1 MQAALAGAGAEV
13 MQAVPTMLELV
24 PEGVNK
30 WVGMRA
36 LLEDLVRQS
45 SQCLRNVSANY
56 VASRLVSEHIELQ
69 QQASWSCDR
78 WELVGALAVLLM
90 LLSDAMHASAA
101 F

>member
-1 MQAALAGAGAEV
+1 MNDMFILNRLCMQAALAGAGAEV

-24 PEGVNK
+24 PEGINK

-45 SQCLRNVSANY
+45 SLCLRASRVT
-56 VASRLVSEHIELQ
+56 SRLVSVHLELQ

-78 WELVGALAVLLM
+78 WELGVCPCRSIHAVK
-90 LLSDAMHASAA
+90 
-101 F
+101 